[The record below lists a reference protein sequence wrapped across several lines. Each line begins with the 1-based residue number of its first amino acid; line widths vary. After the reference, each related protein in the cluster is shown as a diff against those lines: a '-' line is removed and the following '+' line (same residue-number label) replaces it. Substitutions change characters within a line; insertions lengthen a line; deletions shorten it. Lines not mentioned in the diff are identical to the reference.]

1 MSNQE
6 IIEQYYR
13 QHRDE
18 LLLFV
23 GSRLG
28 AGNGELAEDMVQ
40 EVFLRLLLGQRPIAA
55 ETIGSLA
62 TTMARNMVADHFRH
76 LYYQRAYEAH
86 TRFAQAAG
94 YEETEPIV
102 YARDLQRRIDRC
114 LTRLPQMCAEVYR
127 LHLYEGMRVSD
138 ISQVLQQDYKAVEY
152 RLGQARREVRR
163 IAKSS

>member
-23 GSRLG
+23 SSRLG
-28 AGNGELAEDMVQ
+28 AGNGDLAEDMVQ
-40 EVFLRLLLGQRPIAA
+40 ELFLRLLQGQRLIAVD
-55 ETIGSLA
+55 TIGSLVI
-62 TTMARNMVADHFRH
+62 TMARNMVADHFRH
-76 LYYQRAYEAH
+76 LYYQRAYEALARSAH
-86 TRFAQAAG
+86 AAS
-94 YEETEPIV
+94 YEEIEPIV
-102 YARDLQRRIDRC
+102 YAHDLEKRIDHC
-114 LTRLPQMCAEVYR
+114 INRLPQMCAEVYR

-138 ISQVLQQDYKAVEY
+138 ISKALHQDYKAVEY

-163 IAKSS
+163 LAKSS

>member
-18 LLLFV
+18 LLQFV

-28 AGNGELAEDMVQ
+28 ASHGEQAEDMVQ
-40 EVFLRLLLGQRPIAA
+40 ELFLRLLQGQRPIAA
-55 ETIGSLA
+55 DTIGSLA

-86 TRFAQAAG
+86 ARYAGSEG
-94 YEETEPIV
+94 YEVEPVV
-102 YARDLQRRIDRC
+102 YAHDIMHRIDHC
-114 LTRLPQMCAEVYR
+114 LSRMPLTCAEAYR
-127 LHLYEGMRVSD
+127 LHLYDGMRVSE
-138 ISQVLQQDYKAVEY
+138 IARVLQQDYKAVEY

-163 IAKSS
+163 QLKSS